1 MQADI
6 VIIAVNARQGHCGH
20 AGRTLL
26 ANLGPLSTRAS
37 LLEFDLETQPL
48 QVVSR
53 LLEAEPRVV
62 GFSVYLWN
70 TRLVRDSLT
79 LLRRVAPQIAIVLGG
94 PEIVPG
100 GPPDWN
106 GLADALVCGEGE
118 TAFRDWCGQALGRPD
133 SPLRRHTPEVIVNRE
148 GEHPET
154 LVLPDAQYSDADLR
168 RRVVYVESTRGC
180 PHHCLYCTSGGT
192 SWRRFPTDRL
202 FASLQSLLDRGLHD
216 FRFLDRTFNA
226 DETHA
231 AAVLDFFLKLNV
243 DGLRLHFELTPA
255 RMGDAFRQRLASFP
269 ANVLHLEVGVQT
281 LNAEVA
287 RLIGR
292 SESRDD
298 VLDALH
304 ALLDGTDA
312 AIHAD
317 LIFGLPGE
325 DEASFAAGFD
335 CLVGLGIP
343 EIQVNRLKG
352 LPGTPLVRL
361 PALTGAFSPFPPYE
375 VLRTDSLDF
384 AALTRMQRLAHA
396 WDRLHNRGH
405 FRQTLPLLWLSGDRS
420 PYRAVGELAE
430 EVYRREGRVHALGR
444 GTWTA
449 ALAGALGRRPDL
461 APSRLAEALR
471 KDGIDTA
478 KSKSHSDPR

>member
-6 VIIAVNARQGHCGH
+6 VLVAVNARHAHCGH

-26 ANLGPLSTRAS
+26 ANLGPLSARAT

-53 LLEAEPRVV
+53 LLEAEPRVA

-79 LLRRVAPQIAIVLGG
+79 LLRGVAPQIAIALGG
-94 PEIVPG
+94 PEIVPE
-100 GPPDWN
+100 GPADWN

-118 TAFRDWCGQALGRPD
+118 TAFRDWCGRALGRTDAPV
-133 SPLRRHTPEVIVNRE
+133 RRHTPEVIVNRA
-148 GEHPET
+148 GEQPGT
-154 LVLPDAQYSDADLR
+154 LVLPDAQYSDDDLR

-192 SWRRFPTDRL
+192 PWRRLPADRL
-202 FASLQSLLDRGLHD
+202 FASLHALLNRGLRD

-226 DETHA
+226 DEAHA
-231 AAVLDFFLKLNV
+231 AAVLDFFLQQNV

-255 RMGDAFRQRLASFP
+255 RLGEAFRRRLAAFP

-298 VLDALH
+298 VRNALH
-304 ALLDGTDA
+304 ALLAETDA
-312 AIHAD
+312 AVHAD

-335 CLVGLGIP
+335 CLVQLGIP

-375 VLRTDSLDF
+375 VLRTDALDF
-384 AALTRMQRLAHA
+384 GALTRMQRLAHA

-405 FRQTLPLLWLSGDRS
+405 FRQTLPLLWRCGDRS

-444 GTWTA
+444 GAWTA
-449 ALAGALGRRPDL
+449 ALTGALARRTDL
-461 APSRLAEALR
+461 EPSRLAGALR
-471 KDGIDTA
+471 QDGIDPARSVNPTG
-478 KSKSHSDPR
+478 PR